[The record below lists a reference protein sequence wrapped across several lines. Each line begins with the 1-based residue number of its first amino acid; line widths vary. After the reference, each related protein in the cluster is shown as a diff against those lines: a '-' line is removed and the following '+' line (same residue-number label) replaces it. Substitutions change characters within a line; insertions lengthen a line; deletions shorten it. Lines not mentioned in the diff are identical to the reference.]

1 MKKKEEEFNISMF
14 CVSFSTGNKVFHVV
28 QANDP
33 CRKICHMVQAQS
45 MPELGLHTQP
55 IVL

>member
-33 CRKICHMVQAQS
+33 CRKICHMVQAQF

-55 IVL
+55 IFL